1 LWKDRGVDYLAEL
14 RSEWE
19 NVSRPDMMTWYDDVM
34 RTIIELPEAQVR
46 ALAAYCARAKVSRA
60 EAIRRAVNELLAK
73 SEQDRAE
80 DEAAFKAAFGMWKNR
95 GIDGVDY
102 QRQLRAEWDRD

>member
-1 LWKDRGVDYLAEL
+1 
-14 RSEWE
+14 
-19 NVSRPDMMTWYDDVM
+19 
-34 RTIIELPEAQVR
+34 
-46 ALAAYCARAKVSRA
+46 
-60 EAIRRAVNELLAK
+60 VNELLAK